1 MCGCLIPDLGIV
13 TKFGN
18 WLPNLVTGFRHAVFG
33 SAAEPLG
40 PTILIRLE
48 HLDEGVRVAALQT
61 LNKLET
67 AVLSVYT
74 LSYTHCVIRKL
85 SDFDAGVRVAA
96 LKVFHRHEIDAAQ
109 LAPHAAE
116 IIWKLNDSD
125 RSVRY
130 WAMQTVDRMETAV
143 LAQHAPAILASSFS
157 GEDGGDV
164 SVAALKVFQR
174 RDMDASVLAQHAADI
189 FARLEDRNAAV
200 RVAAIR
206 TLGKMDA
213 EHTAKIVAGLKDSDA
228 GVRMA
233 SAQILDGT
241 DVELLAQHA
250 AAIIARL
257 EDSDR
262 SLRRWAVQ
270 ALSKMEM
277 AMLMEH
283 VPAIVARF
291 GDSDED
297 VHGLACKLLYGEGGE
312 SDDKALDR
320 SLKGGVSEGYSR

>member
-1 MCGCLIPDLGIV
+1 M
-13 TKFGN
+13 
-18 WLPNLVTGFRHAVFG
+18 
-33 SAAEPLG
+33 
-40 PTILIRLE
+40 
-48 HLDEGVRVAALQT
+48 
-61 LNKLET
+61 
-67 AVLSVYT
+67 
-74 LSYTHCVIRKL
+74 
-85 SDFDAGVRVAA
+85 RVAA

-116 IIWKLNDSD
+116 IIWKLSDSD

-143 LAQHAPAILASSFS
+143 LAQHAPAILASGVESD
-157 GEDGGDV
+157 EDGGDV
-164 SVAALKVFQR
+164 GVAALKVFQR

-189 FARLEDRNAAV
+189 VARLEDRNAAV

-206 TLGKMDA
+206 TLGKMEA

-233 SAQILDGT
+233 SAQMLDGT

-270 ALSKMEM
+270 ALNKMEM

-320 SLKGGVSEGYSR
+320 SLKGGVSEG